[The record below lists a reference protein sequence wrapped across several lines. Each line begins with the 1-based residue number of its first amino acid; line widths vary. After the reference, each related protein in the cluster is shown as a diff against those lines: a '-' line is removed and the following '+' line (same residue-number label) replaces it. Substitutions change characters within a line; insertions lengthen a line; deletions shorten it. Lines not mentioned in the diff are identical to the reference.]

1 MNLYPRMSLQGVLTA
16 CMYCSSEDVRA
27 VFQCNVGHFRWLLT
41 SDSSGN
47 DETEFS

>member
-1 MNLYPRMSLQGVLTA
+1 MYLQGVLNA
-16 CMYCSSEDVRA
+16 FMRSSSKKVRA
-27 VFQCNVGHFRWLLT
+27 VFQCNVGHFRWLVT